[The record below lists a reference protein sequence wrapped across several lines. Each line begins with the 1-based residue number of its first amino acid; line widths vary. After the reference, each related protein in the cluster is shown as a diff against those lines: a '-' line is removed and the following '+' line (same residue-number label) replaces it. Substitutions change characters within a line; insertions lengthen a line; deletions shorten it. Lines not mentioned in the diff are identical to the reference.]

1 MSSRV
6 NLGLLVEHINSLPET
21 FLTEHEIEYM
31 RKMCPFL
38 DPNLK
43 FKILYSSP
51 TTSTA
56 LPPLNQHFPESFFSF
71 DVSTEELKQI
81 HSQSQSLH
89 GKVQSA
95 FTNKL
100 SAYAGL
106 LQRKT
111 RKIPEDVLYVLLPFL
126 YGGAL
131 TAPMLNDIVAEVRIL
146 IGTTMTITTTTTA
159 TSSSKTKKIRKRAK
173 KWLGGKKGS

>member
-71 DVSTEELKQI
+71 DVSTEELRQI
-81 HSQSQSLH
+81 GSQESLH
-89 GKVQSA
+89 DKVQAA
-95 FTNKL
+95 FTPKL
-100 SAYAGL
+100 SAYVAL
-106 LQRKT
+106 LQRKNFA
-111 RKIPEDVLYVLLPFL
+111 IPEEVLYVLLPFL
-126 YGGAL
+126 HGETL
-131 TAPMLNDIVAEVRIL
+131 TTPMLNDIVAEVKAQT
-146 IGTTMTITTTTTA
+146 GTSARATTTTA
-159 TSSSKTKKIRKRAK
+159 SSTDTATKSRKRAK
-173 KWLGGKKGS
+173 